1 MNRFRFIV
9 FAVALIAVAL
19 SFTTHAQT
27 YPSKPVRVIVPYP
40 PGGAGDIIART
51 IGQKLSQAWG
61 QQVVVENRPGAAG
74 MIGAA
79 QAAKSPADG
88 YTLLLGYTA
97 EIAINPKLY
106 SKIAYDPEK
115 ELVPVAMGGILPLLL
130 VSNPSLPVKSVKD
143 IIALAKAK
151 PNQVIYG
158 SAGYGSPAHLGM
170 EYLKRTAKVEIT
182 HVPYKGGAEVVT
194 AIMTGDVML
203 FFSGIPPAIPFVNSG
218 RLRALA
224 VSTKNRF
231 QGLPNI
237 PTVAE
242 SGVPGFDLSG
252 WFGYFVPTGTPQDMI
267 EKLNSSI
274 SATLKGE
281 DLAKQF
287 LQQGI
292 LIDQMNPE
300 QFGTYIRNET
310 QKYARLIKESG
321 ARAE

>member
-321 ARAE
+321 ARTE